1 LRKFNSIISLRI
13 YTEIMT
19 ELESTSNLVGMTD
32 WSLRSINQR
41 NFTYPPAQQQHHH
54 HQVQSTQHHHH
65 HQSAL
70 PMHPHPQ
77 QHQQPSP
84 QQSHS
89 HYQQTRPYLPPIGNH
104 NSGPTNNNNGLL
116 SSNNS
121 VSYNASPASQYS
133 PSLIKTEQASSAQNG
148 SSNVSSGEAFSNVN
162 TNRKSSATTTPITSP
177 TKNPQDLVVETHIQ
191 GKPPYSYATLITYAI
206 TNSPNK
212 QLTLNEIYN
221 WVMEN
226 YPYYKT
232 AGTGWKNSIRHNL
245 SLNKTF
251 VRVPRPINEPGKG
264 SYWTVDFRAAEAEQ
278 QHRSRSRNNRSSSD
292 PTPYRSDPWNYESRR
307 YREPMT
313 SVPEM
318 NRSYFDSVVAG
329 QYGGMQNMQSPYRQV
344 RSPRAYAT
352 HTTTMGQS
360 YLPVGSGA
368 TGITTQPMPYTGA
381 GIGNLTAAVNYD
393 IDYTNL
399 HGHAAHVEGH
409 GAAFNG
415 YSHPIYQPQMTTHPD
430 TNSPVA
436 HTSFV

>member
-1 LRKFNSIISLRI
+1 
-13 YTEIMT
+13 MT
-19 ELESTSNLVGMTD
+19 ELESTPNLVGMASD
-32 WSLRSINQR
+32 WSLRSSINQQR
-41 NFTYPPAQQQHHH
+41 NFTYPPPAQQHHL
-54 HQVQSTQHHHH
+54 HQSQSTQHHHH
-65 HQSAL
+65 AM

-77 QHQQPSP
+77 QSSP
-84 QQSHS
+84 QQTHS
-89 HYQQTRPYLPPIGNH
+89 HYQQTNRAYHLPPIG
-104 NSGPTNNNNGLL
+104 SGPNNNTNLL

-121 VSYNASPASQYS
+121 SVSYNAPPANQYN
-133 PSLIKTEQASSAQNG
+133 PSMIKPEQTSSAQN
-148 SSNVSSGEAFSNVN
+148 STSPNISSGEAFSNNVN
-162 TNRKSSATTTPITSP
+162 TSRKASATTTPITSP

-292 PTPYRSDPWNYESRR
+292 PTPYRSDHWNYDSRR
-307 YREPMT
+307 YREPPMT

-318 NRSYFDSVVAG
+318 NRSYFDNVVSP
-329 QYGGMQNMQSPYRQV
+329 YGGMQNMQSPYRQV
-344 RSPRAYAT
+344 RSPRAYA
-352 HTTTMGQS
+352 HTTMGQS

-368 TGITTQPMPYTGA
+368 TGITTQPMQYTGA
-381 GIGNLTAAVNYD
+381 GIGNLTTVTNYD

-399 HGHAAHVEGH
+399 HGHATHVDGH
-409 GAAFNG
+409 GATFGG
-415 YSHPIYQPQMTTHPD
+415 YSHPIYQPQMTHPD
-430 TNSPVA
+430 TNTSVA
-436 HTSFV
+436 HTPFV

>member
-1 LRKFNSIISLRI
+1 MDAFN
-13 YTEIMT
+13 
-19 ELESTSNLVGMTD
+19 
-32 WSLRSINQR
+32 
-41 NFTYPPAQQQHHH
+41 
-54 HQVQSTQHHHH
+54 
-65 HQSAL
+65 
-70 PMHPHPQ
+70 
-77 QHQQPSP
+77 
-84 QQSHS
+84 
-89 HYQQTRPYLPPIGNH
+89 
-104 NSGPTNNNNGLL
+104 
-116 SSNNS
+116 
-121 VSYNASPASQYS
+121 
-133 PSLIKTEQASSAQNG
+133 
-148 SSNVSSGEAFSNVN
+148 NVS
-162 TNRKSSATTTPITSP
+162 NRKASATTTPITSP

-292 PTPYRSDPWNYESRR
+292 PTPYRSADPWSYDSRR

-313 SVPEM
+313 AVPEM
-318 NRSYFDSVVAG
+318 NRSYFDSVVG
-329 QYGGMQNMQSPYRQV
+329 QYGSMQNMQSPYRPM
-344 RSPRAYAT
+344 RSPRNYA
-352 HTTTMGQS
+352 HTTMGQP
-360 YLPVGSGA
+360 YLPAQGLGSGA
-368 TGITTQPMPYTGA
+368 TGIAGTQPMPYTGA
-381 GIGNLTAAVNYD
+381 GIGNITAVTNYD

-399 HGHAAHVEGH
+399 HGHTAAHVEGH
-409 GAAFNG
+409 NFNS
-415 YSHPIYQPQMTTHPD
+415 YSAHPIYQSQMTTHPD
-430 TNSPVA
+430 TNTSVA

>member
-1 LRKFNSIISLRI
+1 
-13 YTEIMT
+13 MT
-19 ELESTSNLVGMTD
+19 ELESTQNLVGIEWPRMN
-32 WSLRSINQR
+32 RAFNA
-41 NFTYPPAQQQHHH
+41 YPSAHQQHHH
-54 HQVQSTQHHHH
+54 QAQQSQHHHH
-65 HQSAL
+65 HQAVL

-77 QHQQPSP
+77 PHQQQPSP

-89 HYQQTRPYLPPIGNH
+89 HYQQTRPNLPPIGGYH
-104 NSGPTNNNNGLL
+104 NSGPNNNTNGLL
-116 SSNNS
+116 SSNTP
-121 VSYNASPASQYS
+121 VSYGTPAANQYGN
-133 PSLIKTEQASSAQNG
+133 PSMIKTEQTTPVQNTTSPTVTSG
-148 SSNVSSGEAFSNVN
+148 SMESFNNIS
-162 TNRKSSATTTPITSP
+162 NRKASATTTPITSP

-292 PTPYRSDPWNYESRR
+292 PTPYRSDPWSSAYDRR

-313 SVPEM
+313 AVPEM
-318 NRSYFDSVVAG
+318 NRSYFDSVVGVG
-329 QYGGMQNMQSPYRQV
+329 QYSGMQNMQSPYRPV
-344 RSPRAYAT
+344 RSPRTYT
-352 HTTTMGQS
+352 HTTMGQP
-360 YLPVGSGA
+360 YLPAQGLGSGA
-368 TGITTQPMPYTGA
+368 TGIAGTQPTIPYTAGA
-381 GIGNLTAAVNYD
+381 GIGNITAVTNYD
-393 IDYTNL
+393 IEYTTNL
-399 HGHAAHVEGH
+399 HGHATAAHVDGH
-409 GAAFNG
+409 NAAFNG
-415 YSHPIYQPQMTTHPD
+415 YGAHPIYQSQMTTHSD
-430 TNSPVA
+430 TNTSVA
-436 HTSFV
+436 HTPFV

>member
-1 LRKFNSIISLRI
+1 MAEWSRINRGSFNA
-13 YTEIMT
+13 
-19 ELESTSNLVGMTD
+19 
-32 WSLRSINQR
+32 
-41 NFTYPPAQQQHHH
+41 YPQAHHQQHH
-54 HQVQSTQHHHH
+54 QAQQSPPHHHH
-65 HQSAL
+65 HQAVL

-89 HYQQTRPYLPPIGNH
+89 HYQQTRHLPPIYH
-104 NSGPTNNNNGLL
+104 SSGPNTTTNSLL
-116 SSNNS
+116 SSNTP
-121 VSYNASPASQYS
+121 VSYAPAANQYN
-133 PSLIKTEQASSAQNG
+133 PSMIKTEQSSAAQN
-148 SSNVSSGEAFSNVN
+148 SSSPNVTTASMESFNNIS
-162 TNRKSSATTTPITSP
+162 NRKASATTTPITSP

-292 PTPYRSDPWNYESRR
+292 PTPYRSDPWNSYDRR

-313 SVPEM
+313 AVPEM
-318 NRSYFDSVVAG
+318 NRSYFDSVVG
-329 QYGGMQNMQSPYRQV
+329 QYGSMQNMQSPYRPVV
-344 RSPRAYAT
+344 RSPRAYT
-352 HTTTMGQS
+352 HTTMGQP
-360 YLPVGSGA
+360 YLPAQGLGSGA
-368 TGITTQPMPYTGA
+368 TGIAGTQPAMPYTAGGA
-381 GIGNLTAAVNYD
+381 GIGNITAVTNYD
-393 IDYTNL
+393 IENTYL
-399 HGHAAHVEGH
+399 HGHATAAHVDGH
-409 GAAFNG
+409 NAAFNG
-415 YSHPIYQPQMTTHPD
+415 YGAHPIYQSQMTTHSD
-430 TNSPVA
+430 ANTSVA